1 MTKIKQMQSF
11 GIPVIESQTDE
22 ASGSY
27 AFSEMTQDQRA
38 LLNSILAG
46 YPVSIS
52 TDSNIMIG
60 NGADEITLSVKGE
73 PGATLTIN
81 VMTGETPSTLDIL
94 LDSVGNGL
102 QVFSC
107 ETNPTKIV
115 FSHGIA
121 KCEVRAL

>member
-1 MTKIKQMQSF
+1 MTKIQLMLNA
-11 GIPVIESQTDE
+11 GIPVIESQSDE

-27 AFSEMTQDQRA
+27 TFSAMTQEQQT
-38 LLNSILAG
+38 LLNNILAG

-73 PGATLTIN
+73 PGTTLTIN
-81 VMTGETPSTLDIL
+81 VMTGETPSTLEIL
-94 LDSVGNGL
+94 LDSLGNGS

-107 ETNPTKIV
+107 ETNPTKII
-115 FSHGIA
+115 FSHGIT